1 MQINLAHPQS
11 VRPLRSTPQSH
22 DDELAAAR
30 QLQSAYREFVGKTFF
45 GQLLKSMRQTV
56 GKPAYFHGGQTEE
69 VFRSQLDGQLAD
81 HMTTASAAQFAD
93 PMFRQQFPRQAALLA
108 ADEKKAA
115 ADMTDLNRLRRR

>member
-1 MQINLAHPQS
+1 MQINMSNLHG
-11 VRPLRSTPQSH
+11 VRPLRPTPQSH
-22 DDELAAAR
+22 DEELAAAR

-69 VFRSQLDGQLAD
+69 VFRSQLDDQLAD
-81 HMTTASAAQFAD
+81 HMTTASAAKFAD

-108 ADEKKAA
+108 KDEEKAA
-115 ADMTDLNRLRRR
+115 ADMTDLSSLRRR

>member
-1 MQINLAHPQS
+1 MEINTSNLHG
-11 VRPLRSTPQSH
+11 VRPLRATPQSH
-22 DDELAAAR
+22 DDELDAAR

-69 VFRSQLDGQLAD
+69 VFRSQLDEQLAD

-93 PMFRQQFPRQAALLA
+93 PMFRQQFPRQATLLA
-108 ADEKKAA
+108 ADAAKAA
-115 ADMTDLNRLRRR
+115 ADMTDLSLLRRR